1 MNMKLTLQTQLL
13 PDESQGE
20 KLKATVERFNEAA
33 NWLAGEAYNRKLA
46 NKFTLQKLYYQ
57 DLRLNF
63 GLSAQMAIR
72 CISQVVEVY
81 KRDKSKC
88 PTFRPYASIPYDQ
101 RVMSFKGIDK
111 VSLLTLEGRVIVPVL
126 MGNYQG
132 ERFTNAKGQ
141 ADLVLRKDGK
151 WFLLVTVEIPDGTPT
166 PTTDFIGVDLGVV
179 NIATT
184 DDGQQFS
191 GQQIENVRQKFQV
204 QRQSLQ
210 KAAAASTAKGK
221 RPKNIRRKL
230 KTVRN
235 KEQRFRRDINHQISK
250 KLVAKAKDTGRGLAL
265 EDLKGIRDRTRFRK
279 PQRAKMAGWAF
290 AQLRQF
296 IEYKARLAG
305 VVVEIVDPKNTSR
318 TCAQCGHCG
327 KANRPSQERFLCKQC
342 GHETHADVNAARNIR
357 ARALVSAPLVSS
369 CPTLAA
375 AAG

>member
-1 MNMKLTLQTQLL
+1 MKLTLQTQLL
-13 PDESQGE
+13 PDECQGE

-33 NWLAGEAYNRKLA
+33 TWLASEIFKRRLV
-46 NKFTLQKLYYQ
+46 NKIAIQKLYYQ
-57 DLRLNF
+57 DLRLTF
-63 GLSAQMAIR
+63 GLSAQMACL
-72 CISQVVEVY
+72 CIARVAEAY

-88 PTFRPYASIPYDQ
+88 PKFKPHAGMTYDQ
-101 RVMSFKGIDK
+101 RTMSFKGVDK

-126 MGNYQG
+126 MGNYQR

-151 WFLLVTVEIPDGTPT
+151 WFLLVTVDVPDGTPT

-184 DDGQQFS
+184 DNGQVFS
-191 GQQIENVRQKFQV
+191 GQPVEDVRQKFHD

-230 KTVRN
+230 KSVGS

-250 KLVAKAKDTGRGLAL
+250 KLVAKAKDTGHGIAL
-265 EDLKGIRDRTRFRK
+265 EDLKGIRDRSRFSR
-279 PQRAKMAGWAF
+279 PQRAKMSGWAF
-290 AQLRQF
+290 FQLRSY

-305 VVVEIVDPKNTSR
+305 VLIAIIDPKNTSR
-318 TCAQCGHCG
+318 TCAHCGHCE
-327 KANRPSQERFLCKQC
+327 KANRPSQERFLCKAC
-342 GHETHADVNAARNIR
+342 GHAAHADINAAQNIR
-357 ARALVSAPLVSS
+357 ARALVSAPIVSS
-369 CPTLAA
+369 CPAFAA